1 VPDLLRLLLVLCVAC
16 GAAPAAA
23 NSVRAGY
30 TTSLLGFT
38 VARANLQLRLIENNY
53 TMQLGVEAAGL
64 ALIFSSFKGTAQVEG
79 RLGAERAYPAR
90 FKVDATAGSDVYDIA
105 LAFSGTDVANQAVSP
120 PHDPHPDLVPMDT
133 RSRRA
138 VVDPLSAFLAPT
150 PSGTPQ
156 TVCNRRLPIYT
167 GRERFDLQL
176 SFARNETVRIDGGR
190 PLQAIVCKARYFPIQ
205 GHRTDR
211 DEVQYMSRNE
221 DVFAWFVPIEGAPL
235 MALYRVRVGTRI
247 GAVIVQLDSLEG
259 DNIQTVRRQR

>member
-1 VPDLLRLLLVLCVAC
+1 VPNLLRVLVILAVAFS
-16 GAAPAAA
+16 AAPSAA
-23 NSVRAGY
+23 NTVRAGY

-38 VARANLQLRLIENNY
+38 VARANLQLRLIDDNY
-53 TMQLGVEAAGL
+53 SMQLGVEAAGL
-64 ALIFSSFKGTAQVEG
+64 ALIFSSFQGTAEVEG
-79 RLGAERAYPAR
+79 RLGTERAYPAR
-90 FKVDATAGSDVYDIA
+90 FKVDATAGSDVYDIS
-105 LAFSGTDVANQAVSP
+105 LAFSGTDVSSQAVLP
-120 PHDPHPDLVPMDT
+120 PHKPYPDLVLVDT

-150 PSGTPQ
+150 PSGPAQ

-205 GHRTDR
+205 GHRTER
-211 DEVQYMSRNE
+211 DEIQYMSRNE
-221 DVFAWFVPIEGAPL
+221 DVFAWFVPIEGAAL

-259 DNIQTVRRQR
+259 DNIQTVRRRR